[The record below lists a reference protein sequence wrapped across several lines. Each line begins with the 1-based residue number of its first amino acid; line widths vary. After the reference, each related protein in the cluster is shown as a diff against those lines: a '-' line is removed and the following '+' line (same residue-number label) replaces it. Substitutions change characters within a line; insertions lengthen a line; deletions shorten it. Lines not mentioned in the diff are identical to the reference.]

1 MTSEQ
6 EITLRDFE
14 ALVRQLMMAYKDE
27 RRVNEKLR
35 EELAACQAKL
45 QATDENLLRLSDEFQ
60 RLKTARMIEV
70 SGEDIKMSRARITK
84 LIREVDK
91 CIALLDI

>member
-1 MTSEQ
+1 
-6 EITLRDFE
+6 
-14 ALVRQLMMAYKDE
+14 MMAYKDE

-45 QATDENLLRLSDEFQ
+45 LATDENLQRLSDEFQ

>member
-6 EITLRDFE
+6 EITLREFE

>member
-45 QATDENLLRLSDEFQ
+45 QATDENLQRLSDEFQ

>member
-1 MTSEQ
+1 
-6 EITLRDFE
+6 
-14 ALVRQLMMAYKDE
+14 
-27 RRVNEKLR
+27 
-35 EELAACQAKL
+35 
-45 QATDENLLRLSDEFQ
+45 
-60 RLKTARMIEV
+60 MIEV